1 MGEGGYFGSWD
12 ADADG
17 LPCFDIEIAAPL
29 DGALVVP
36 DGDPRRVWHQVGN
49 DRVTATAHAGGWTT
63 LYVADCGPV
72 RLSGVDPE
80 RANELGGIWRVAGS
94 RGRDILS
101 PFTPGTEIRSRWGT
115 GYAEWTAYS
124 PDLEILRR
132 VWAPFGDVP
141 GIRVDVEIMAKD
153 DAVTTGA
160 EYVEQWGFKPYPL
173 LLGGLM
179 SRRVPAPRD
188 YSRWLKLVWHAMFTA
203 SSLSRM
209 LTEGYRHLYAS
220 RLALEIE
227 LDSGKGIVFLSP
239 KRTGRRPSPPSRPS
253 VLVRIPGSVFLA
265 PLPGIS
271 ARPEIGSHAGC
282 CSVSFRVPLAKGEG
296 STTASFVIGVAPP
309 EEAPRLIEKLRSA
322 GPEKNAEDWRHVA
335 RFEIP
340 TRPALARE
348 ATWHSCYLKSSKA
361 RDSYF
366 GCSYVPQASAY
377 GFVHGI
383 QGAPRDYAISSVP
396 LTYLDPAGAKDLL
409 RLIMRMTRSDGA
421 IYYAHHG
428 QGACTSGVIHK
439 TPTDLP
445 LFFLWALTE
454 HVWATGDSA
463 FLDERVPFYDGHKGA
478 ESDSTVRE
486 RALLAWDYTREGV
499 GLGEHGMLRVGSGD
513 WSDPIAMMV
522 SHSRAFH
529 KDGESAFN
537 TALAAYALP
546 RAAELVAGSHPREA
560 AAMRGFARDLKS
572 AMEDAWRGRWFL
584 RGWDGTGKPVGG
596 EHLFLDAQAW
606 CLIAGIGSDEQRST
620 LVRTIAELC
629 DDPSPTGATI
639 LDRPHHIRYGMLAPG
654 WDCNGGVW
662 AAINGLLAWAYALHD
677 PELAWRSLQ
686 KQSLAAHAAAYPNV
700 WYGIWSG
707 PDSYNAHY
715 AERPGET
722 FVHPATPM
730 TEFPVMNSN
739 AHAGPLLALLK
750 VLGVEATPEGIS
762 VTPRLPEGTGP
773 WRLSTTLLDAE
784 SDGNSV
790 ETYLHGPS
798 SSHST
803 RI

>member
-1 MGEGGYFGSWD
+1 MGDGGLFGNWATD
-12 ADADG
+12 AAD
-17 LPCFDIEIAAPL
+17 LPCL
-29 DGALVVP
+29 DLLPTQPDDVTVVLP
-36 DGDPRRVWHQVGN
+36 EGDRRRVWHQVGN
-49 DRVTATAHAGGWTT
+49 DRITAISHAGGWTT
-63 LYVADCGPV
+63 LYSAEAGLV
-72 RLSGVDPE
+72 RLNGIDPGRRE
-80 RANELGGIWRVAGS
+80 ELGGIWAVNDGK
-94 RGRDILS
+94 GRELLS
-101 PFTPGTEIRSRWGT
+101 PFGADIDVQARWGA
-115 GYAEWTAYS
+115 GYAEWKATS
-124 PDLEILRR
+124 PELELHRR

-141 GIRVDVEIMAKD
+141 GIRVDVEITAKEEAGLPD
-153 DAVTTGA
+153 A
-160 EYVEQWGFKPYPL
+160 EYIETWGFKPYPL

-203 SSLSRM
+203 SSLSRA
-209 LTEGYRHLYAS
+209 LTESYRRLFAS
-220 RLALEIE
+220 RLALEVE
-227 LDSGKGIVFLSP
+227 LDSEKCIVFLSP
-239 KRTGRRPSPPSRPS
+239 KRTGKRSSPPSRPS

-265 PLPGIS
+265 PLPGVS

-282 CSVSFRVPLAKGEG
+282 RSVSLRVPLTKGEG
-296 STTASFVIGVAPP
+296 STTASFVIGVAAP

-322 GPEKNAEDWRHVA
+322 GPEKNAESWRRVA

-340 TRPALARE
+340 AEPALARE
-348 ATWHSCYLKSSKA
+348 ATWHSYYLKSSKV

-377 GFVHGI
+377 GFVHGV

-445 LFFLWALTE
+445 LFFLWAITE
-454 HVWATGDSA
+454 YIWATGDFA
-463 FLDERVPFYDGHKGA
+463 FLDEQVPFYDGHKGA
-478 ESDSTVRE
+478 KSDSTVRE

-499 GLGEHGMLRVGSGD
+499 GRGEHGMLRVGSGD

-537 TALAAYALP
+537 TALAVYALP

-560 AAMRGFARDLKS
+560 AAMRDFARDLKS
-572 AMEDAWRGRWFL
+572 VMEDAWRGRWFL
-584 RGWDGTGKPVGG
+584 RGWDGRGNPIGDD
-596 EHLFLDAQAW
+596 HLFLDAQAW
-606 CLIAGIGSDEQRST
+606 ALIAGVGSDEQRST

-629 DDPSPTGATI
+629 DDPSLIGATI
-639 LDRPHHIRYGMLAPG
+639 LDRPHRIRHGMLAPG

-686 KQSLAAHAAAYPNV
+686 KQSLAAHAAAYPHV

-707 PDSYNAHY
+707 PDAYNAHY

-739 AHAGPLLALLK
+739 AHAGPLLALIK
-750 VLGVEATPEGIS
+750 VLGIEATPEGIS
-762 VTPRLPEGTGP
+762 VTPRLPEGFGP
-773 WRLSTTLLDAE
+773 WRLSTTMLDAE
-784 SDGNSV
+784 CDGRSIKV
-790 ETYLHGPS
+790 SRPAGHR
-798 SSHST
+798 
-803 RI
+803 RIGQ